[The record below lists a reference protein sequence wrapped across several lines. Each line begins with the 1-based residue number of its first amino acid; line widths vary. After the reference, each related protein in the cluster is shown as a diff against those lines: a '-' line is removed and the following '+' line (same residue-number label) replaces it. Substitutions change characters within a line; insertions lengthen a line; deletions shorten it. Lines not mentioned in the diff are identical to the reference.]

1 MIIVNLVHLVIPHSR
16 ALLCEGSIKA
26 HGHSRWEMLIFAMTI
41 FLMHVSLETCKCRG
55 FGISG
60 MIIIK
65 KVGLSIGASRDDPS
79 PSRDDPSPSRD
90 DPSPSRDDPS
100 PSRDDPSPSRG
111 ASRDDPSPSPR
122 LVLGLLLMEQQRIV
136 LLLL

>member
-1 MIIVNLVHLVIPHSR
+1 
-16 ALLCEGSIKA
+16 
-26 HGHSRWEMLIFAMTI
+26 MTI
-41 FLMHVSLETCKCRG
+41 A
-55 FGISG
+55 
-60 MIIIK
+60 K
-65 KVGLSIGASRDDPS
+65 KVGFSIGPSRGASRDDPS

-111 ASRDDPSPSPR
+111 ASRR
-122 LVLGLLLMEQQRIV
+122 LVPGLLLMELLRIV